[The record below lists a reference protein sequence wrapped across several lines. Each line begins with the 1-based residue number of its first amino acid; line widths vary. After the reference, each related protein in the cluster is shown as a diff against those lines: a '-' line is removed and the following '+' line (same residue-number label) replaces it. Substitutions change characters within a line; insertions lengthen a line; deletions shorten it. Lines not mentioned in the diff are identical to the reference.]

1 MQETLAY
8 APSEQVSNEEVMADV
23 YQRVLLSPAV
33 QQLLDQEYGCS
44 LHMKELSERQER
56 QWSDLTLR
64 QTDELQAA
72 VELLDEVGST
82 AVLISNLKR
91 DGCIGNVFFCD
102 QVEVNAISARHCE
115 QRQLLESGWESRLES
130 LQESQRLHFR
140 EWLLGMAEIVETGG
154 GRPPP
159 PPPAADKLEKCPD
172 DSVNQPKI
180 LQSQ

>member
-1 MQETLAY
+1 
-8 APSEQVSNEEVMADV
+8 MADV

-91 DGCIGNVFFCD
+91 DGCIGNVFFLRPGRG
-102 QVEVNAISARHCE
+102 ERH
-115 QRQLLESGWESRLES
+115 
-130 LQESQRLHFR
+130 
-140 EWLLGMAEIVETGG
+140 LGTALRAT
-154 GRPPP
+154 
-159 PPPAADKLEKCPD
+159 PAAGERLGEPAGKPARVAASPLSRVAPRHGRDRRNGRRPAAASAAGRRQTREMP
-172 DSVNQPKI
+172 
-180 LQSQ
+180 